1 MVWPRSWLGLAL
13 LAGALACG
21 GESATP
27 AGGGDVLLVTVDT
40 LRADHMGIYG
50 YARGTTPNLD
60 RWFASG
66 LVYERAYSTEANTPP
81 SVVSFL
87 SGLLPQAHG
96 VRLFYQLLPE
106 QTRLIPELLP
116 ERYQSAGFVSNMVLT
131 DEALG
136 IASRFDHFDDH
147 VDQREPYR
155 KVYERNARRTTDAAL
170 LWLADGRD
178 RARPLFLWVHYID
191 PHGPYRPPAEWRE
204 RFEHSEPRPID
215 PSRVPRYQREPGV
228 TDGLSYVDRYDA
240 EIAYVDAEIDRLLRG
255 YAATRPIDEA
265 LLVFTADHGES
276 MMEHERWFTHG
287 YHVYEEIV
295 RVPLLLRGP
304 GVAAGR
310 TERPSSGI
318 DVFRTVL
325 AFAGAPEAG
334 AAADALDLRQPARI
348 PESRTLFTEAT
359 SAERQWRA
367 AIRGDEKWM
376 LELRG
381 AGRSVA
387 GRRFYDLRA
396 DPSEL
401 RPAAWS
407 AEHGPARALLEL
419 ARTDPDPAGVPL
431 AARAGIRLAAPKVAP
446 GVSAE
451 DLERL
456 RALGYAE

>member
-1 MVWPRSWLGLAL
+1 MVWLAKAWLGLVL

-21 GESATP
+21 AESATAP
-27 AGGGDVLLVTVDT
+27 SGDVLLITVDT
-40 LRADHMGIYG
+40 LRPDHMGIYG
-50 YARGTTPNLD
+50 YERGTTPNLD

-87 SGLLPQAHG
+87 SGQLPQDHG

-106 QTRLIPELLP
+106 RTRLVPELLP

-136 IASRFDHFDDH
+136 IAPRFDHFDDH

-155 KVYERNARRTTDAAL
+155 KVYERNAERTTDAAI
-170 LWLADGRD
+170 LWLENERD
-178 RARPLFLWVHYID
+178 RKRPLFLWVHYID
-191 PHGPYRPPAEWRE
+191 PHGPYLAPPEWRS
-204 RFEHSEPRPID
+204 RFEHPEPHPID
-215 PSRVPRYQREPGV
+215 PSRVPRYQREPDV
-228 TDGLSYVDRYDA
+228 LDGLTYVDRYDA
-240 EIAYVDAEIDRLLRG
+240 EIAYVDAEIDRLLRA
-255 YAATRPIDEA
+255 YAATHPIDEA
-265 LLVFTADHGES
+265 LLIFTADHGES

-287 YHVYEEIV
+287 YHVYDEIV
-295 RVPLLLRGP
+295 RVPLLLSGP
-304 GVAAGR
+304 GVDAGR
-310 TERPSSGI
+310 TQRLSSGI
-318 DVFRTVL
+318 DVFRTILV
-325 AFAGAPEAG
+325 FAGAPTDAG
-334 AAADALDLRQPARI
+334 KDAFDLRRPASI
-348 PESRTLFTEAT
+348 PAGRTLFTEAT

-381 AGRSVA
+381 PGRSVLE
-387 GRRFYDLRA
+387 RRYYDLGTDA
-396 DPSEL
+396 AEL
-401 RPAAWS
+401 RPGSWAD
-407 AEHGPARALLEL
+407 EEGPAGALLEL

-431 AARAGIRLAAPKVAP
+431 AARAGMRLAAPKVAP

-456 RALGYAE
+456 KALGYAE